1 MVLVEGT
8 GGDAP
13 LARGNSGVHQFSTD
27 DFPDRDKASVW
38 REHFGDAIA
47 KMDMT
52 VLGDEPFRCVSQIRT
67 LPDLTIWSC
76 AITESEV
83 RRTRAHVAD
92 GDDSLVLAIMRKG
105 RSAVTQAGRE
115 AVFGNGDALLWAT
128 DKSGVYR
135 NLSAVEL
142 LCLKLP
148 RRGLMSTVTRLDT
161 MMMTTIPASSE
172 ALRLLTSY
180 VRVLNDDPAPLTP
193 ELQALSAAH
202 IHDLVS
208 LALGVAREA
217 SVIARSRGLRAAR
230 LYRVKTDIIANL
242 GKAEVNVDDLAVR
255 HGISPRY
262 IRTLFDDDGTTFS
275 DFLREQRLRRARRL
289 LSDPASAERNIGRI
303 AHDCGFSS
311 VPYFNQAFRR
321 RYGMT
326 PSDVRAATKSSS

>member
-1 MVLVEGT
+1 M
-8 GGDAP
+8 
-13 LARGNSGVHQFSTD
+13 ARRNSGVHQFSTD

-47 KMDMT
+47 KMDMKA
-52 VLGDEPFRCVSQIRT
+52 LGDEPFRSVSQIRT

-83 RRTRAHVAD
+83 RRTPAHVAD

-115 AVFGNGDALLWAT
+115 TVFGDGDALLWSVE
-128 DKSGVYR
+128 KPGIYR

-148 RRGLMSTVTRLDT
+148 RNGLMSTVTDLDT
-161 MMMTTIPASSE
+161 MMMSTIPASSE

-180 VRVLNDDPAPLTP
+180 VYVLDDDPAPLTP
-193 ELQALSAAH
+193 EMQALSVAH
-202 IHDLVS
+202 IHDLAS
-208 LALGVAREA
+208 LALGAGREA
-217 SVIARSRGLRAAR
+217 SVIAQARGLRAAR
-230 LYRVKTDIIANL
+230 LYRIKTDVIANL
-242 GKAEVNVDDLAVR
+242 ARAELNVEDLAVR

-262 IRTLFDDDGTTFS
+262 IRSLFDEDHTTFS

-289 LSDPASAERNIGRI
+289 LSDPASADHSIGRI

-311 VPYFNQAFRR
+311 VSYFNQAFRR

-326 PSDVRAATKSSS
+326 PSDVRAATKSAS